1 MLAVEAL
8 QNAEK
13 SEHVPIYEDKD
24 GDWMLVG
31 DVPWEMFVESCKR
44 LRIMK
49 RADAKGFG
57 LQPKGSLKG
66 FIESVGK

>member
-1 MLAVEAL
+1 MM
-8 QNAEK
+8 NR
-13 SEHVPIYEDKD
+13 
-24 GDWMLVG
+24 
-31 DVPWEMFVESCKR
+31 MFVESCKR